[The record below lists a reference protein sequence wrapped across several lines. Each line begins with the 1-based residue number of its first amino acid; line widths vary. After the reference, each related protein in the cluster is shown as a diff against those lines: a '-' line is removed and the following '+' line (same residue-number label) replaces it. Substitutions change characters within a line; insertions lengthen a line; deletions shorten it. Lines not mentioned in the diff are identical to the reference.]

1 MVRLGAHG
9 PPSDIRTA
17 VRHPS
22 QTGTGVALDA
32 RLGRVRSELGLVSEQ
47 TTELRFRTAGNR
59 RKCGDICI
67 FVTGAWPL
75 AECQACDTDVV
86 ESQVEIELPIVHVEP
101 TLGVHD
107 ESSTQGGVFVRV
119 HSQAGKSALHSR
131 TGAGELVIAHAA
143 DSRIVLDHVGART
156 KGIGRHKRPTA

>member
-22 QTGTGVALDA
+22 QAGTGVALDA

-59 RKCGDICI
+59 RKHGDIRS
-67 FVTGAWPL
+67 FVPWARPL
-75 AECQACDTDVV
+75 AECQACDTEVV

-101 TLGVHD
+101 TLCVHD
-107 ESSTQGGVFVRV
+107 ETGAEIGVFVRV
-119 HSQAGKSALHSR
+119 HGQAGKSALHGR
-131 TGAGELVIAHAA
+131 AGAGELVIAPAA
-143 DSRIVLDHVGART
+143 DWYCQVNQTAGSATWRCGIIGA
-156 KGIGRHKRPTA
+156 